1 MRTLDLVFSAS
12 LIVFIIVMTGCGK
25 NGALCEPVNL
35 PDTKRVMMNEL
46 SDSICFDRD
55 VTTILHRAGSYQEYA
70 KNINCTEFNS
80 DNGIR
85 DINDLM
91 DEAFTR
97 YHADGIE
104 IDLRT
109 VPENPSYEGV
119 YVSHDA
125 IRSVIM
131 EHGHEA
137 ARAYLSRNSIN
148 QVLKHFLARGYDIS
162 GHRIF
167 MELKVPRK
175 HLLSNNTDPDES
187 DMAYLRKS
195 YETVNAV
202 VNDTKDSVRRKS
214 LVAHLGFIS
223 FNPYALKAIH
233 DMDNAGYEL
242 HFLAA
247 TNRPIGG
254 RFAALLDDELNFLN
268 ESLAGFLTHAD
279 WLDGIWFDPRG
290 IDSAA
295 EIFNSINDGR
305 KRKAGIYL
313 FTFKLEY
320 SELKKRLA
328 SYVYE
333 DEANRKKRK
342 LENVRSLMF
351 DIRRSADPDAKGACE

>member
-1 MRTLDLVFSAS
+1 
-12 LIVFIIVMTGCGK
+12 
-25 NGALCEPVNL
+25 
-35 PDTKRVMMNEL
+35 
-46 SDSICFDRD
+46 
-55 VTTILHRAGSYQEYA
+55 
-70 KNINCTEFNS
+70 INCPEFNT

-97 YHADGIE
+97 YITDGIE

-109 VPENPSYEGV
+109 VPSNPSYKGV

-125 IRSVIM
+125 IESVIM
-131 EHGHEA
+131 KHGHEA

-148 QVLKHFLARGYDIS
+148 QVLEHFIERGYDIS
-162 GHRIF
+162 GHGIF

-175 HLLSNNTDPDES
+175 HLFSNNTDPDES
-187 DMAYLRKS
+187 DMEYLRKS
-195 YETVNAV
+195 FETVNAI
-202 VNDTKDSVRRKS
+202 VNDVRDPARRKS

-233 DMDNAGYEL
+233 DMDHSGYEL

-268 ESLAGFLTHAD
+268 GSITEFLTHAD

-290 IDSAA
+290 IDNAA
-295 EIFNSINDGR
+295 EVFNSINDRR
-305 KRKAGIYL
+305 KIKTGIYL

-320 SELKKRLA
+320 GELKKRLA

-333 DEANRKKRK
+333 DEASRKKRT

-351 DIRRSADPDAKGACE
+351 DIRRSADPDAEGACE